1 MSGSYWKQVV
11 EDDFGVPS
19 DRPLDDLTAELTRML
34 GSTDPQLRDGTAYPA
49 LATWTDRGVYDDLLS
64 GLGDGMAAGL
74 TVGLGEHGTDSVF
87 RRSFSVL
94 ILGEC
99 IARDNAAGLLPGR
112 ARSSSGATGS
122 PRGTSASATC
132 AASSPARAG
141 RTPSRTAPTRSP
153 RWPSSPHLGTNELTV
168 LLDVLGDRL
177 TAPGRRALHRR
188 RAGPDRARHDGGPAP
203 QPGAAAGDRAVDRP
217 ARSRGRAAR
226 SGGRDPFL
234 VRGNPEAFLRALYLQ
249 LALAPRPP
257 DVRSDLLLVLV
268 DALKRTNPYYLT
280 CGSRATDR
288 PVGGRIPASNLRA

>member
-74 TVGLGEHGTDSVF
+74 TVGLGEQETDSVF

-99 IARDNAAGLLPGR
+99 MARDNAAGLLPATKILEWGDR
-112 ARSSSGATGS
+112 VSTWYLRERDLRGFVPGKGWAHAIAHGAD
-122 PRGTSASATC
+122 AI
-132 AASSPARAG
+132 AALAN
-141 RTPSRTAPTRSP
+141 
-153 RWPSSPHLGTNELTV
+153 SPHLGTNELTV

-177 TAPGRRALHRR
+177 TVPVEAVFT
-188 RAGPDRARHDGGPAP
+188 AGEPDRIAYATMAVLRRNLVPLRVIEPWIARL
-203 QPGAAAGDRAVDRP
+203 AAAA
-217 ARSRGRAAR
+217 RGRA
-226 SGGRDPFL
+226 GGRDPFV

-268 DALKRTNPYYLT
+268 DALKRTNPFFLT
-280 CGSRATDR
+280 SQGD
-288 PVGGRIPASNLRA
+288 